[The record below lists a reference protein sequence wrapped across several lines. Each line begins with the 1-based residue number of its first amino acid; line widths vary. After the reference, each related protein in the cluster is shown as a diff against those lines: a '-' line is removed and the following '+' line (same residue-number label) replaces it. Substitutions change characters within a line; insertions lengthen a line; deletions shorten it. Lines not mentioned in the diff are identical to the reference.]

1 MEQILKTEDHVDI
14 PPMMYSDPFYRITY
28 LIKQEIRKYKW
39 IEGEKGRAL
48 SWQQARAE
56 WTEAHREEYEK
67 FLLDTLPSADS
78 ITGKLSP
85 DTENQSQRAE
95 DSAEAQEDI
104 ARTAARLSKLP
115 NRASG

>member
-1 MEQILKTEDHVDI
+1 MRQILETEDHVAI

-28 LIKQEIRKYKW
+28 LIKEEIRKYKW

-78 ITGKLSP
+78 VTGKLSTE
-85 DTENQSQRAE
+85 TENQPDRAE

-104 ARTAARLSKLP
+104 ARTGARLSKLP
-115 NRASG
+115 HRASG